1 MGGTAYMEAIYVVP
15 PVVIAYAFQV
25 VYSLYVNIEFF
36 SKKQKYI
43 ALGTTIAAIVNIV
56 LNIVFI
62 PIFGYLAAAYTTLA
76 GYILLFFIH
85 FYFVNKMKKTEWY
98 DTKFNL
104 IFLSGSLLLLPLSI
118 VLYRFYIIRIGI
130 ILILGI
136 CIFFIAFLL
145 RKKIYSSLKLRSAKP
160 LLDTIETLRR
170 K

>member
-1 MGGTAYMEAIYVVP
+1 
-15 PVVIAYAFQV
+15 
-25 VYSLYVNIEFF
+25 
-36 SKKQKYI
+36 
-43 ALGTTIAAIVNIV
+43 
-56 LNIVFI
+56 
-62 PIFGYLAAAYTTLA
+62 
-76 GYILLFFIH
+76 
-85 FYFVNKMKKTEWY
+85 MKKTEWY

-170 K
+170 KLKL